1 MRIQLDFKVLNVIVE
16 NGIKSYIVQCLGE
29 NFRRVIK
36 AQYDGSVY
44 IPDYH
49 QQFWDIPALNRT
61 FIDIELANFIMK
73 IEKSEKIQ

>member
-1 MRIQLDFKVLNVIVE
+1 MKIQFDFKVLNVVEE
-16 NGIKSYIVQCLGE
+16 NGVKSYIVQCSSE

-49 QQFWDIPALNRT
+49 QQLWDIQSHERTALDIGLASFIIKNENRT
-61 FIDIELANFIMK
+61 V
-73 IEKSEKIQ
+73 

>member
-1 MRIQLDFKVLNVIVE
+1 MKIKFDFKVLNVIEE
-16 NGIKSYIVQCLGE
+16 NGVKCYIVQCSSE

-36 AQYDGSVY
+36 VQYDGSVY

-61 FIDIELANFIMK
+61 FIDIQLADFIMK
-73 IEKSEKIQ
+73 IEKSKV

>member
-1 MRIQLDFKVLNVIVE
+1 MKIQFDFKVLNVVEE
-16 NGIKSYIVQCLGE
+16 NGVKSYIVQCSSE

-49 QQFWDIPALNRT
+49 QQLRDIQSHERT
-61 FIDIELANFIMK
+61 VLDIGLASFIIKN
-73 IEKSEKIQ
+73 EKRTV

>member
-1 MRIQLDFKVLNVIVE
+1 MKIQFDFKVLNVVEE
-16 NGIKSYIVQCLGE
+16 NGVKSYIVQCSSE

-49 QQFWDIPALNRT
+49 QRLWDIQSHERTVLDIGLASFIIKNENRT
-61 FIDIELANFIMK
+61 V
-73 IEKSEKIQ
+73 

>member
-1 MRIQLDFKVLNVIVE
+1 MKIQFDFKVLNVVEE
-16 NGIKSYIVQCLGE
+16 NGVKSYIVQCSSE

-49 QQFWDIPALNRT
+49 QQLWDIQSHERT
-61 FIDIELANFIMK
+61 VLDIGLADFIIKNEQRK
-73 IEKSEKIQ
+73 R